1 MVLYTSPSAPFSQ
14 SETHNFPYHQRYNMK
29 VSGSPLLSHN
39 GVVTAWLTD
48 MQGRREEVVLT
59 PTGPDQYTLDLTSRP
74 PAAYL
79 LTVTTADGREL
90 TFRLMKQYGRK

>member
-1 MVLYTSPSAPFSQ
+1 
-14 SETHNFPYHQRYNMK
+14 MK
-29 VSGSPLLSHN
+29 VSGSALQSHD

-48 MQGRREEVVLT
+48 MQGRRE
-59 PTGPDQYTLDLTSRP
+59 DTLDLTARP

>member
-1 MVLYTSPSAPFSQ
+1 
-14 SETHNFPYHQRYNMK
+14 
-29 VSGSPLLSHN
+29 
-39 GVVTAWLTD
+39 

-59 PTGPDQYTLDLTSRP
+59 PTGPDRYTLDLTSRP

-79 LTVTTADGREL
+79 LTVTTTDGREL

>member
-1 MVLYTSPSAPFSQ
+1 MYC
-14 SETHNFPYHQRYNMK
+14 
-29 VSGSPLLSHN
+29 GSNKIVYAYLI
-39 GVVTAWLTD
+39 D
-48 MQGRREEVVLT
+48 MQGRREEVILT
-59 PTGPDQYTLDLTSRP
+59 PAGENRYTLDLTSRP

>member
-1 MVLYTSPSAPFSQ
+1 
-14 SETHNFPYHQRYNMK
+14 
-29 VSGSPLLSHN
+29 
-39 GVVTAWLTD
+39 

-79 LTVTTADGREL
+79 LTITTIDGREL